1 MKKSDI
7 YHWTYPY
14 QTIKYQ
20 TNNKEVVLAEIS
32 DRIFSFNSSR
42 LYLYN
47 LLWLD
52 DIKSNLIYEVIQIP
66 KDYSVEFEG
75 ILNFKET
82 NDFLVKQK

>member
-47 LLWLD
+47 LH
-52 DIKSNLIYEVIQIP
+52 
-66 KDYSVEFEG
+66 
-75 ILNFKET
+75 
-82 NDFLVKQK
+82 

>member
-42 LYLYN
+42 LYLYD
-47 LLWLD
+47 LPKLD

-66 KDYSVEFEG
+66 KDYSVEFES

>member
-42 LYLYN
+42 LYLYD
-47 LLWLD
+47 LPKLD